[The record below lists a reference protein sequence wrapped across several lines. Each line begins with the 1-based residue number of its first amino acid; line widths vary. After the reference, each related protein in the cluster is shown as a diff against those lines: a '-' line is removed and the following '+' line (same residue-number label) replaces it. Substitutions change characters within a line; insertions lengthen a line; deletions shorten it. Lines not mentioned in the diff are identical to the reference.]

1 MKNSIKSVL
10 SLVSVFML
18 VGCGTKVS
26 SSSSNNKTSSS
37 STKVLTKEE
46 KNEELMKEL
55 ESKMEIVESKV
66 DDILSKD
73 LVSYELNSSEKSVLT
88 LISEEETTEVVNS
101 EGSAQSIT
109 NIDMIAGKAYYD
121 EYNARVTDEETD
133 ITTWNEELVAQV
145 AKTDTS
151 TSYTK
156 GTTINH
162 LVDEESNKYKYSN
175 SYENW
180 TYPEKRYN
188 VTIEEYDPVEYGEN
202 VNTYEVITPTTEE
215 DFYFNHYLPYYAITE
230 GKEFDF
236 DNSETE
242 DNIFVKFLNKEA
254 TSREVIDE
262 IVASYDEIVSE
273 IPEDIDIGLDFIKD
287 ENYQNMFI
295 LVLNEIQDIDYYSL
309 YESEK
314 KVNGNKETYT
324 FKADLDE
331 IIDTLRDIIDAFEKG
346 LSFIPEEDEN
356 KATMTTLLDML
367 NDDLKN
373 RVPTLFDVSM
383 NVHFEDDMIVGYDNT
398 TKIEGLLP
406 YTLGIFVFGSSDLET
421 LDNTTIKV
429 DMTTSTSFT
438 LGNEYINIPSVDES
452 KFN

>member
-1 MKNSIKSVL
+1 MKFFFAFNIAILFSLPINS
-10 SLVSVFML
+10 
-18 VGCGTKVS
+18 
-26 SSSSNNKTSSS
+26 
-37 STKVLTKEE
+37 
-46 KNEELMKEL
+46 
-55 ESKMEIVESKV
+55 
-66 DDILSKD
+66 
-73 LVSYELNSSEKSVLT
+73 
-88 LISEEETTEVVNS
+88 
-101 EGSAQSIT
+101 T
-109 NIDMIAGKAYYD
+109 NC
-121 EYNARVTDEETD
+121 
-133 ITTWNEELVAQV
+133 
-145 AKTDTS
+145 
-151 TSYTK
+151 
-156 GTTINH
+156 
-162 LVDEESNKYKYSN
+162 
-175 SYENW
+175 
-180 TYPEKRYN
+180 
-188 VTIEEYDPVEYGEN
+188 
-202 VNTYEVITPTTEE
+202 
-215 DFYFNHYLPYYAITE
+215 
-230 GKEFDF
+230 
-236 DNSETE
+236 
-242 DNIFVKFLNKEA
+242 VKFLNKEA
-254 TSREVIDE
+254 TSREVIDYVVE
-262 IVASYDEIVSE
+262 SYDEIVSE

-356 KATMTTLLDML
+356 KATMTNLLDML

-383 NVHFEDDMIVGYDNT
+383 NVYFEDDMIVGYDNT
-398 TKIEGLLP
+398 TKVEGLLP